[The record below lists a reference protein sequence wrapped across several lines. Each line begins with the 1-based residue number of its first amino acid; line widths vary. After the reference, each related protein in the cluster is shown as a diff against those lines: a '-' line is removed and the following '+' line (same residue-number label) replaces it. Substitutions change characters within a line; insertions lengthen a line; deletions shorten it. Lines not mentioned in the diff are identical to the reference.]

1 MLRECWPSERS
12 GRGIV
17 VGESWTE
24 SLFAG
29 LARGRALG
37 GELILRVRQV
47 SPSTQGIALET
58 VRAGEKLRVRQI
70 LSADVD
76 SAWISLSDGAEVA
89 GGEIRL
95 GRHGPVAVQRWT
107 PRVERLY
114 GSSEMQE
121 LLEETKRQASVVRL
135 AEAEYIV
142 DVGFGV
148 GNRDG
153 YEHVVEPLLETLR
166 SLGVANVVVGG
177 SRKVTEELHLLPLDR
192 QIGQSGVSVNPKILI
207 AIGVSGAPQHLNY
220 IGSRAVVLAFNRDA
234 EAPIMVLNRQRTRP
248 RILPVVGD
256 LFETVP
262 AFTMA
267 LKKENSGK
275 APDSAALSPL
285 EVGSG

>member
-1 MLRECWPSERS
+1 M
-12 GRGIV
+12 
-17 VGESWTE
+17 
-24 SLFAG
+24 
-29 LARGRALG
+29 
-37 GELILRVRQV
+37 RVRNV
-47 SPSTQGIALET
+47 SPSTDGVALET
-58 VRAGEKLRVRQI
+58 LRAGEKLRVRQI

-89 GGEIRL
+89 DGELRFA
-95 GRHGPVAVQRWT
+95 GHSAVAVQRWT

-135 AEAEYIV
+135 ADAEYIV

-153 YEHVVEPLLETLR
+153 YEHVVDPLVETLR
-166 SLGVANVVVGG
+166 SLGVVNVVVGG

-207 AIGVSGAPQHLNY
+207 ALGVSGAPQHLNY

-234 EAPIMVLNRQRTRP
+234 EAPIMVLNRQRARP
-248 RILPVVGD
+248 KVLPVLGD

-262 AFTMA
+262 AFTIA
-267 LKKENSGK
+267 LKKENAGK
-275 APDSAALSPL
+275 AADSAAVVPL